1 MKRLINYFAIIVVV
15 MLVHSTAFS
24 QVNSDYDKSV
34 DFTKYK
40 TFSFLGWQKES
51 GKQLND
57 LDKQRL
63 RDAFKSEFAQRDMTI
78 VTDNADALVTLYLV
92 VDDKTS
98 TTAYTDYTGGLGMVR
113 GVGWG
118 MGVGGMGFG
127 SSTTTYSEDDY
138 KEGTFVMDIYDGTT
152 KKLIWQATYGG
163 IVQEKAAKRDKTIP
177 KNVAKMMKKYPVAA
191 KK

>member
-1 MKRLINYFAIIVVV
+1 

-152 KKLIWQATYGG
+152 KKLIWQATYQG
-163 IVQEKAAKRDKTIP
+163 IVQEKASKRDKTIP
-177 KNVAKMMKKYPVAA
+177 KNVAKMMKKYPVTA